1 MRQQLIKCLTRSGEL
16 SRSLD
21 MCSIKAKSLPFFFFL
36 AQMLFCSGQS
46 KDMWDSRGAEYAGQC
61 HFVETTW

>member
-16 SRSLD
+16 SRPLD
-21 MCSIKAKSLPFFFFL
+21 VCSIKSKIPSFFL
-36 AQMLFCSGQS
+36 AQMGQS